1 VDGDAV
7 ACGCEFDG
15 DSTAE
20 TTTRS
25 GDKDI
30 GWWVHAGAACQR
42 RKNPVM
48 TIPIE
53 ISTIPTYFFKRR

>member
-1 VDGDAV
+1 V
-7 ACGCEFDG
+7 AGGGEFDG

-30 GWWVHAGAACQR
+30 GWWVHMGAACQR
-42 RKNPVM
+42 AENRVM
-48 TIPIE
+48 TMPIE
-53 ISTIPTYFFKRR
+53 ISTIPTYFFKKR